1 MNENP
6 ILEPTETPRQPP
18 KFWKLFLAGAG
29 MALLGNIAGWITGGC
44 MLLVLADDYV
54 KEGYALLTI
63 LLSWTLVPVMCLLYG
78 LLAAWLM
85 PKIARKRGANPM
97 KPTVLT
103 GFLLGLFT
111 WIILGGIAYLAVEV
125 F

>member
-6 ILEPTETPRQPP
+6 VIEPSETPRQPP
-18 KFWKLFLAGAG
+18 AFWKLFLAGTG
-29 MALLGNIAGWITGGC
+29 MALLGNIAGWLTGGC

-54 KEGYALLTI
+54 MEGYALLTI
-63 LLSWTLVPVMCLLYG
+63 FLSWTLVPVMCLLYG

-85 PKIARKRGANPM
+85 PKTSRKRGTNTM
-97 KPTVLT
+97 KSTVLT

-111 WIILGGIAYLAVEV
+111 WILLGGIAYLAVEV